1 MVVGKSDLKDMM
13 EKHDLRPSKSL
24 GQNFVVDPNTILK
37 IIRAANIEKGE
48 QILEIGPGLGSL
60 TSQLSATSKVV
71 AIELDRYLVPALEEV
86 LDHFGKRE
94 NVEIVQEDAM
104 KIDWQEFFTQRQGV
118 WKMVANLPY
127 NIATPLLVTLLENAP
142 EIQAIYVMVQLEVG
156 ERFAASP
163 RSKAYGIPSV
173 KAQYW
178 AETKVLG
185 KVSPNVFLPV
195 PKVDSAILQI
205 IRKPS
210 PPEVNYVN
218 FSRLIQT
225 AFQHRRKM
233 IRKSLNTLVPLANF
247 SIAAVSPQARP
258 EELSVTDWVKLAKT
272 LDTAR

>member
-1 MVVGKSDLKDMM
+1 MVIGKSDLKNIM
-13 EKHDLRPSKSL
+13 EQHDLKPSKSL

-37 IIRAANIEKGE
+37 VIRAANIEKHQ

-60 TSQLSATSKVV
+60 TSQLSTASKVV
-71 AIELDRYLVPALEEV
+71 AIELDRYLIPALEEV
-86 LDHFGKRE
+86 LKHFGERE
-94 NVEIVQEDAM
+94 NVEIIHQDAM
-104 KIDWQEFFTQRQGV
+104 KIDWKEFFSHRQGI

-127 NIATPLLVTLLENAP
+127 NIATPLIVTLLENAP
-142 EIQAIYVMVQLEVG
+142 EIQSIFVMVQLEVG

-163 RSKAYGIPSV
+163 KSKAYGIPSV

-210 PPEVNYVN
+210 PPEVNYTN

-233 IRKSLNTLVPLANF
+233 IRKSLSTLIPVSNF
-247 SIAAVSPQARP
+247 TIAEISPQSRP
-258 EELSVTDWVKLAKT
+258 EELSVADWVKLTNTLEMAK
-272 LDTAR
+272 

>member
-104 KIDWQEFFTQRQGV
+104 KIDWQEFFAQRQGV

-210 PPEVNYVN
+210 PPEVNYAN

-247 SIAAVSPQARP
+247 SIAEVSPQARP

-272 LDTAR
+272 LDTAK

>member
-104 KIDWQEFFTQRQGV
+104 KIDWQEFFAQRQGV

-163 RSKAYGIPSV
+163 KSKAYGIPSV

-178 AETKVLG
+178 ADTKVLG

-210 PPEVNYVN
+210 PPEVNYAN

-247 SIAAVSPQARP
+247 SIAEVSPQARP

>member
-1 MVVGKSDLKDMM
+1 MVIGKSDLKNIM
-13 EKHDLRPSKSL
+13 EQHDLKPSKSL

-37 IIRAANIEKGE
+37 IIRAANIEKHQ

-60 TSQLSATSKVV
+60 TSQLSTASKVV
-71 AIELDRYLVPALEEV
+71 AIELDRYLIPALEEV
-86 LDHFGKRE
+86 LIHFGERE
-94 NVEIVQEDAM
+94 NVEIIHQNAM
-104 KIDWQEFFTQRQGV
+104 KIDWKEFFSHRQGI

-142 EIQAIYVMVQLEVG
+142 EIQSIFVMVQLEVG

-163 RSKAYGIPSV
+163 KSKAYGIPSV

-185 KVSPNVFLPV
+185 KVSPNVFLPI

-210 PPEVNYVN
+210 PPEVNYTN

-233 IRKSLNTLVPLANF
+233 IRKSLSTLIPVSNF
-247 SIAAVSPQARP
+247 TIAEISPQSRP
-258 EELSVTDWVKLAKT
+258 EELSVQDWVKLANT
-272 LDTAR
+272 LEMAK

>member
-86 LDHFGKRE
+86 LNHFGKRE

-104 KIDWQEFFTQRQGV
+104 KIDWQEFFAQRQGV

-163 RSKAYGIPSV
+163 KSKAYGIPSV

-205 IRKPS
+205 IRKSS
-210 PPEVNYVN
+210 PPEVNYAN

-247 SIAAVSPQARP
+247 SIAEVSPQARP

-272 LDTAR
+272 LDTAK

>member
-60 TSQLSATSKVV
+60 TSQLSVTSKVV
-71 AIELDRYLVPALEEV
+71 AIELDRYLIPALEEV
-86 LDHFGKRE
+86 LNHFGKRE

-104 KIDWQEFFTQRQGV
+104 KIDWQEFFAQRQGV

-205 IRKPS
+205 IRKSS
-210 PPEVNYVN
+210 PPEVNYAN

-247 SIAAVSPQARP
+247 SIAEVSPQARP

-272 LDTAR
+272 LDTAK

>member
-24 GQNFVVDPNTILK
+24 GQNFVVAPNTILK

-71 AIELDRYLVPALEEV
+71 AIELDRYLIPALEEV
-86 LDHFGKRE
+86 LNHFGKRE

-205 IRKPS
+205 IRKSS
-210 PPEVNYVN
+210 PPEVNYAN

-247 SIAAVSPQARP
+247 SIAELSPQARP

-272 LDTAR
+272 LDTAK

>member
-71 AIELDRYLVPALEEV
+71 AIELDRYLIPALEEV
-86 LDHFGKRE
+86 LNHFGKRE

-205 IRKPS
+205 IRKSS
-210 PPEVNYVN
+210 PPEVNYAN

-247 SIAAVSPQARP
+247 SIAELSPQARP

-272 LDTAR
+272 LDTAK

>member
-104 KIDWQEFFTQRQGV
+104 KIDWQEFFAQRQGV

-163 RSKAYGIPSV
+163 KSKAYGIPSV

-205 IRKPS
+205 IRKSS
-210 PPEVNYVN
+210 PPEVNYAN

-233 IRKSLNTLVPLANF
+233 IRKSLNKLVPLANF
-247 SIAAVSPQARP
+247 SIAELSPQARP

>member
-60 TSQLSATSKVV
+60 TSQLSANSKVV

-86 LDHFGKRE
+86 LSHFGKRE

-104 KIDWQEFFTQRQGV
+104 KIDWQAFFAQRQGV

-163 RSKAYGIPSV
+163 KSKAYGIPSV

-233 IRKSLNTLVPLANF
+233 IRKSLNTLVPLAHF
-247 SIAAVSPQARP
+247 SIADISPQARP

-272 LDTAR
+272 LDTAK

>member
-1 MVVGKSDLKDMM
+1 MVIGKSDLKKIM
-13 EKHDLRPSKSL
+13 EQHDLRPSKSL

-37 IIRAANIEKGE
+37 IIRSANIEKNE
-48 QILEIGPGLGSL
+48 KILEIGPGLGSL
-60 TSQLSATSKVV
+60 TSQLSASSKVV

-86 LDHFGKRE
+86 LNHFGQRD
-94 NVEIVQEDAM
+94 NVEIVQQDAM
-104 KIDWQEFFTQRQGV
+104 KIDWKEFFTQRHGV
-118 WKMVANLPY
+118 WKMIANLPY
-127 NIATPLLVTLLENAP
+127 NIATPLLLTLLENAP

-163 RSKAYGIPSV
+163 KSKAYGIPSV

-178 AETKVLG
+178 ADTKVLG
-185 KVSPNVFLPV
+185 KVSPNVFFPV
-195 PKVDSAILQI
+195 PKVDSAILEI

-233 IRKSLNTLVPLANF
+233 IRKSLNALVPVTNF
-247 SIAAVSPQARP
+247 TIADISPQARP
-258 EELSVTDWVKLAKT
+258 EELSVRDWVKLTKT
-272 LDTAR
+272 LDMAT

>member
-60 TSQLSATSKVV
+60 TSQLSVTSKVV
-71 AIELDRYLVPALEEV
+71 AIELDRYLIPALEEV
-86 LDHFGKRE
+86 LNHFGKRE

-104 KIDWQEFFTQRQGV
+104 KIDWQEFFAQRQGV

-205 IRKPS
+205 IRKSS
-210 PPEVNYVN
+210 PPEVNYAN

-247 SIAAVSPQARP
+247 SIAELSPQARP

-272 LDTAR
+272 LDTAK

>member
-71 AIELDRYLVPALEEV
+71 AIELDRYLIPALEEV
-86 LDHFGKRE
+86 LNHFGKRE

-104 KIDWQEFFTQRQGV
+104 KIDWQEFFAQRQGV

-163 RSKAYGIPSV
+163 KSKAYGIPSV

-205 IRKPS
+205 IRKSS
-210 PPEVNYVN
+210 PPEVNYAN

-247 SIAAVSPQARP
+247 SIAELSPQARP

-272 LDTAR
+272 LDTAK

>member
-60 TSQLSATSKVV
+60 TSQLSVTSKVV

-86 LDHFGKRE
+86 LNQFGKRE

-104 KIDWQEFFTQRQGV
+104 KIDWQEFFAQRQGV

-205 IRKPS
+205 IRKSS
-210 PPEVNYVN
+210 PPEVNYAN

-247 SIAAVSPQARP
+247 SIAELSPQARP

-272 LDTAR
+272 LDTAK

>member
-1 MVVGKSDLKDMM
+1 MVIGKSDLKNIM
-13 EKHDLRPSKSL
+13 EQHDLKPSKSL

-37 IIRAANIEKGE
+37 IIRAANIEKHQ

-60 TSQLSATSKVV
+60 TSQLSTTSKVV

-86 LDHFGKRE
+86 LNHFGERE
-94 NVEIVQEDAM
+94 NVEIIHQDAM
-104 KIDWQEFFTQRQGV
+104 KIDWKEFFSHRQGI

-127 NIATPLLVTLLENAP
+127 NIATPLIVTLLENAP
-142 EIQAIYVMVQLEVG
+142 EIQSIFVMVQLEVG

-163 RSKAYGIPSV
+163 KSKAYGIPSV

-210 PPEVNYVN
+210 PPEVNYTN

-233 IRKSLNTLVPLANF
+233 IRKSLSTLIPMSNF
-247 SIAAVSPQARP
+247 TIAEISPQSRP
-258 EELSVTDWVKLAKT
+258 EELSVADWVKLTNTLEMAK
-272 LDTAR
+272 

>member
-71 AIELDRYLVPALEEV
+71 AIELDRYLIPALEEV
-86 LDHFGKRE
+86 LNHFGKRE

-205 IRKPS
+205 IRKSS
-210 PPEVNYVN
+210 PPEVNYAN

-233 IRKSLNTLVPLANF
+233 IRKSLNKLVPLANF
-247 SIAAVSPQARP
+247 SIAELSPQARP

>member
-86 LDHFGKRE
+86 LNHFGKRE

-104 KIDWQEFFTQRQGV
+104 KIDWQEFFAQRQGV

-163 RSKAYGIPSV
+163 KSKAYGIPSV

-210 PPEVNYVN
+210 PSEVNYEN

-247 SIAAVSPQARP
+247 SIAELSPQARP

-272 LDTAR
+272 LDTTK

>member
-1 MVVGKSDLKDMM
+1 MVIGKSDLKSMM

-24 GQNFVVDPNTILK
+24 GQNFVIDPNTILK

-48 QILEIGPGLGSL
+48 QILEIGAGLGSL
-60 TSQLSATSKVV
+60 TSQLSVNSKVV

-86 LDHFGKRE
+86 LNHFGKRE

-104 KIDWQEFFTQRQGV
+104 KIDWQEFFAQRQGV

-163 RSKAYGIPSV
+163 KSKAYGIPSV

-210 PPEVNYVN
+210 PPEVNYAN

-233 IRKSLNTLVPLANF
+233 LRKSLNTIVPETNF
-247 SIAAVSPQARP
+247 SIAGISPQARP
-258 EELSVTDWVKLAKT
+258 EELSVADWVKLAKT
-272 LDTAR
+272 LDTA

>member
-1 MVVGKSDLKDMM
+1 MVIGKSDLKNIM
-13 EKHDLRPSKSL
+13 EQHDLKPSKSL

-37 IIRAANIEKGE
+37 VIRAANIEKHQ

-60 TSQLSATSKVV
+60 TSQLSTTSKVV

-86 LDHFGKRE
+86 LNHFGERE
-94 NVEIVQEDAM
+94 NVEIIHQDAM
-104 KIDWQEFFTQRQGV
+104 KIDWKEFFSHRQGI

-127 NIATPLLVTLLENAP
+127 NIATPLIVTLLENAP
-142 EIQAIYVMVQLEVG
+142 EIQSIFVMVQLEVG

-163 RSKAYGIPSV
+163 KSKAYGIPSV

-185 KVSPNVFLPV
+185 KVSPNVFLPI

-210 PPEVNYVN
+210 PPEVNYTN

-233 IRKSLNTLVPLANF
+233 IRKSLSTLIPVSNF
-247 SIAAVSPQARP
+247 TIAEISPQSRP
-258 EELSVTDWVKLAKT
+258 EELSVADWVKLTNTLEMAK
-272 LDTAR
+272 

>member
-1 MVVGKSDLKDMM
+1 MGIGKSDLKNIM

-37 IIRAANIEKGE
+37 IVRAANIEKGE

-60 TSQLSATSKVV
+60 TSQLSVNSKVV
-71 AIELDRYLVPALEEV
+71 AIELDRYLVPALEET
-86 LDHFGKRE
+86 LSHFGQSE
-94 NVEIVQEDAM
+94 NVEIIQEDAM
-104 KIDWQEFFTQRQGV
+104 KIDWQEFFAQREGV

-163 RSKAYGIPSV
+163 KGKAYGIPSV

-205 IRKPS
+205 IRKPF

-218 FSRLIQT
+218 FSHLIQT
-225 AFQHRRKM
+225 AFQQRRKM
-233 IRKSLNTLVPLANF
+233 VRKSLNTLVPVTNF
-247 SIAAVSPQARP
+247 RIADINPQARP

-272 LDTAR
+272 LD

>member
-60 TSQLSATSKVV
+60 TSQLSVTSKVV
-71 AIELDRYLVPALEEV
+71 AIELDRYLIPALEEV
-86 LDHFGKRE
+86 LNHFGKRK

-104 KIDWQEFFTQRQGV
+104 KIDWQEFFAQRQGV

-163 RSKAYGIPSV
+163 KSKAYGIPSV

-210 PPEVNYVN
+210 PPEVNYAN

-247 SIAAVSPQARP
+247 SIAELSPQARP

-272 LDTAR
+272 LDTAK

>member
-104 KIDWQEFFTQRQGV
+104 KIDWQEFFAQRQGV

-163 RSKAYGIPSV
+163 KSKAYGIPSV

-210 PPEVNYVN
+210 PPEVNYAN

>member
-104 KIDWQEFFTQRQGV
+104 KIDWQEFFAQRQGV

-163 RSKAYGIPSV
+163 KSKAYGIPSV

-210 PPEVNYVN
+210 PPEVNYAN

-247 SIAAVSPQARP
+247 SIAEVSPQARP

-272 LDTAR
+272 LDTAK

>member
-1 MVVGKSDLKDMM
+1 MVIGKSDLKNIM
-13 EKHDLRPSKSL
+13 EKHDLKPSKSL

-37 IIRAANIEKGE
+37 IIRAANIEKHQ

-60 TSQLSATSKVV
+60 TSQLSITSKVV

-86 LDHFGKRE
+86 LNHFGERE
-94 NVEIVQEDAM
+94 NVEIIHQDAM
-104 KIDWQEFFTQRQGV
+104 KIDWKEFFSHRQGI

-127 NIATPLLVTLLENAP
+127 NIATPLIVTLLENAP
-142 EIQAIYVMVQLEVG
+142 KIQSIFVMVQLEVG

-163 RSKAYGIPSV
+163 KSKAYGIPSV

-185 KVSPNVFLPV
+185 KVSPNVFLPI

-210 PPEVNYVN
+210 PPEVNYTN

-233 IRKSLNTLVPLANF
+233 IRKSLSTLIPVSNF
-247 SIAAVSPQARP
+247 TIAEISPQSRP
-258 EELSVTDWVKLAKT
+258 EELSVADWVKLTNTLEMAK
-272 LDTAR
+272 

>member
-104 KIDWQEFFTQRQGV
+104 KIDWQEFFAQRQGV

-163 RSKAYGIPSV
+163 KSKAYGIPSV

-185 KVSPNVFLPV
+185 KVSPNVFLPI

-210 PPEVNYVN
+210 PPEVNYTN

-233 IRKSLNTLVPLANF
+233 IRKSLSTLIPVSNF
-247 SIAAVSPQARP
+247 TIAEISPQSRP
-258 EELSVTDWVKLAKT
+258 EELSVEDWVKLANT
-272 LDTAR
+272 LEMAK

>member
-71 AIELDRYLVPALEEV
+71 AIELDRYLIPALEEV
-86 LDHFGKRE
+86 LNHFGKRK

-104 KIDWQEFFTQRQGV
+104 KIDWQEFFAQRQGV

-205 IRKPS
+205 IRKSS
-210 PPEVNYVN
+210 PPEVNYAN

-247 SIAAVSPQARP
+247 SIAELSPQARP

-272 LDTAR
+272 LDTAK

>member
-1 MVVGKSDLKDMM
+1 MVIGKSDLKSMM
-13 EKHDLRPSKSL
+13 EKHGLRPSKSL
-24 GQNFVVDPNTILK
+24 GQNFVIDPNTILK

-48 QILEIGPGLGSL
+48 QILEIGAGLGSL
-60 TSQLSATSKVV
+60 TSQLSVNSKVV

-86 LDHFGKRE
+86 LNHFGKRE

-104 KIDWQEFFTQRQGV
+104 KIDWQEFFAQRQGV

-127 NIATPLLVTLLENAP
+127 NIATPLIVTLLENLPA
-142 EIQAIYVMVQLEVG
+142 IQAMYVMVQLEVG

-163 RSKAYGIPSV
+163 KSKAYGIPSV

-210 PPEVNYVN
+210 PPEVNYAN

-233 IRKSLNTLVPLANF
+233 LRKSLNTIVPETNF
-247 SIAAVSPQARP
+247 SIAGISPQARP
-258 EELSVTDWVKLAKT
+258 EELSVADWVKLAKT
-272 LDTAR
+272 LDTA

>member
-71 AIELDRYLVPALEEV
+71 AIELDRYLIPALEEV
-86 LDHFGKRE
+86 LNHFGKRE

-178 AETKVLG
+178 AEAKVLG

-205 IRKPS
+205 IRKSS
-210 PPEVNYVN
+210 PPEVNYAN

-233 IRKSLNTLVPLANF
+233 IRKSLNTLVPLPNF
-247 SIAAVSPQARP
+247 SIAELSPQARP

-272 LDTAR
+272 LDTAK

>member
-1 MVVGKSDLKDMM
+1 MVIGKSDLKNIM
-13 EKHDLRPSKSL
+13 EQHDLKPSKSL

-37 IIRAANIEKGE
+37 VIRAANIEKHQ

-71 AIELDRYLVPALEEV
+71 AIELDRYLIPALEEV
-86 LDHFGKRE
+86 LNHFGERE
-94 NVEIVQEDAM
+94 NVEIIHQNAM
-104 KIDWQEFFTQRQGV
+104 KIDWKEFFSHRQGI

-142 EIQAIYVMVQLEVG
+142 EIQSICVMVQLEVG

-163 RSKAYGIPSV
+163 KSKAYGIPSV

-210 PPEVNYVN
+210 PPEVNYTN

-233 IRKSLNTLVPLANF
+233 IRKSLSTLIPVSNF
-247 SIAAVSPQARP
+247 TIAEISPQSRP
-258 EELSVTDWVKLAKT
+258 EELSVQDWVKLANT
-272 LDTAR
+272 LEMAK

>member
-1 MVVGKSDLKDMM
+1 MVIGKSDLKNIM
-13 EKHDLRPSKSL
+13 EKHDLKPSKSL

-37 IIRAANIEKGE
+37 IIRAANIEKHQ

-60 TSQLSATSKVV
+60 TAQLSTTSKVV

-86 LDHFGKRE
+86 LNHFGERE
-94 NVEIVQEDAM
+94 NVEIIHQDAM
-104 KIDWQEFFTQRQGV
+104 KIDWKEFFSHRQGI

-127 NIATPLLVTLLENAP
+127 NIETPLIVTLLENAP
-142 EIQAIYVMVQLEVG
+142 EIQSIFVMVQLEVG

-163 RSKAYGIPSV
+163 KSKAYGIPSV

-185 KVSPNVFLPV
+185 KVSPNVFLPI

-210 PPEVNYVN
+210 PPEVNYTN

-233 IRKSLNTLVPLANF
+233 IRKSLTTLIPMSNF
-247 SIAAVSPQARP
+247 TIAEISPQSRP
-258 EELSVTDWVKLAKT
+258 EELSVADWVKLTNTLEMAK
-272 LDTAR
+272 

>member
-1 MVVGKSDLKDMM
+1 MVIGKSDLKNIM
-13 EKHDLRPSKSL
+13 EQHDLKPSKSL

-37 IIRAANIEKGE
+37 IIRAANIEKHQ

-60 TSQLSATSKVV
+60 TSQLSTTSKVV
-71 AIELDRYLVPALEEV
+71 AIELDRYLIPALEEV
-86 LDHFGKRE
+86 LNHFGERE
-94 NVEIVQEDAM
+94 NVEIIHQDAM
-104 KIDWQEFFTQRQGV
+104 KIDWKEFFSHRQGI

-142 EIQAIYVMVQLEVG
+142 EIQSIFVMVQLEVG

-163 RSKAYGIPSV
+163 KSKAYGIPSV

-210 PPEVNYVN
+210 PPEVNYTN

-233 IRKSLNTLVPLANF
+233 IRKSLSTLIPVSNF
-247 SIAAVSPQARP
+247 TIAEISPQSRP
-258 EELSVTDWVKLAKT
+258 EELSVADWVKLANT
-272 LDTAR
+272 LEMAK

>member
-1 MVVGKSDLKDMM
+1 MVIGKSDLKNIM
-13 EKHDLRPSKSL
+13 EKHDLKPSKSL

-37 IIRAANIEKGE
+37 IIRAANIEKHQ

-60 TSQLSATSKVV
+60 TSQLSTTSKVV

-86 LDHFGKRE
+86 LNHFGERE
-94 NVEIVQEDAM
+94 NVEIIIQDAM
-104 KIDWQEFFTQRQGV
+104 KIDWKEFFSHRQGI

-127 NIATPLLVTLLENAP
+127 NIATPLIVTLLENAP
-142 EIQAIYVMVQLEVG
+142 EIQSIFVMVQLEVG

-163 RSKAYGIPSV
+163 KSKAYGIPSV

-185 KVSPNVFLPV
+185 KVSPNVFLPI

-210 PPEVNYVN
+210 PPEVNYTN

-233 IRKSLNTLVPLANF
+233 IRKSLSTLIPISNF
-247 SIAAVSPQARP
+247 TIAEISPQSRP
-258 EELSVTDWVKLAKT
+258 EELSVADWVKLTNTLEMAK
-272 LDTAR
+272 

>member
-104 KIDWQEFFTQRQGV
+104 KIDWQEFFAQRQGV

-163 RSKAYGIPSV
+163 KSKAYGIPSV

-210 PPEVNYVN
+210 PSEVNYEN

-247 SIAAVSPQARP
+247 SIAEVSPQARP

-272 LDTAR
+272 LDTAK